1 MTQDVSMSWAFLV
14 ALLHHMSS
22 YRTHA
27 VLLAY
32 RCGTSGLDILPWAH
46 KAAVGEEAEA
56 TPQLFETWGAGLHV
70 FALHQVRGG

>member
-1 MTQDVSMSWAFLV
+1 MSLCLGRSWSRFCIICLLTVLTLCFLLIV
-14 ALLHHMSS
+14 AEPL
-22 YRTHA
+22 
-27 VLLAY
+27 
-32 RCGTSGLDILPWAH
+32 GLDILPWAH